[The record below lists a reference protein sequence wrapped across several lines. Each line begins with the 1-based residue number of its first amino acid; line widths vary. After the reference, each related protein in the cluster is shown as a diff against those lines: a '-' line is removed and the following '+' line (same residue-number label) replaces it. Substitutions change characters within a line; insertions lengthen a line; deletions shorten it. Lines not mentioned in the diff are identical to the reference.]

1 MGDTFAASIT
11 CDICYCNPKSRCEV
25 VGAISLTIK
34 TLLCLLSNGWGKKLS
49 CSSDRVVSL
58 FGFSIISSCSLQWV
72 TLKELAQKCKF
83 ISNFMDLKTLQI
95 AWTLPRRSKRRCS
108 VMGLIRWCTWC
119 QTAWVVRHCWLLV
132 RLAHLCPAIHQRN
145 TDQDRLTPSVSW
157 APLFF
162 FPNVWAQKFLKHSII
177 NK

>member
-34 TLLCLLSNGWGKKLS
+34 TLLCPLSNGWGKKLS
-49 CSSDRVVSL
+49 CSS
-58 FGFSIISSCSLQWV
+58 GFSIISSCSLQWV